1 MPARYFGLAMSLSVA
16 FLLAVGFG
24 AVLGL
29 AMRQLMGNRVRLGW
43 SEAVLSGI
51 VGAALGALV
60 VSLLRGGYYYREHW
74 LGMLLASALGTLVVM
89 LIVGYFTRQP
99 HLTIAELVASGES
112 ARVEFKSTAR
122 CNLHTGQRDEKME
135 MVISKT
141 VAAFANSGG
150 GDLLIGVDDNGQALG
165 LAEDLKF
172 MKSPDLDRYELWL
185 RDHLTKTL
193 GAAAT
198 ANVEVTFP
206 ALDGQPVCHLRVL
219 GATRPVFLTPGKGQ
233 LVQMWV
239 RVGNS
244 TRQLGVDEALSY
256 AADRWGRRRLR

>member
-1 MPARYFGLAMSLSVA
+1 MSLSVA
-16 FLLAVGFG
+16 FLLALAFG
-24 AVLGL
+24 ALLGL
-29 AMRQLMGNRVRLGW
+29 GMRQVMGNRVRLGW

-51 VGAALGALV
+51 VGSAIGALTI
-60 VSLLRGGYYYREHW
+60 SLIRGGYYREHW
-74 LGMLLASALGTLVVM
+74 IGMLLASALGTLIVM

-99 HLTIAELVASGES
+99 HLSAAELVAAGES

-122 CNLHTGQRDEKME
+122 CNLHTGQRDDKIE

-141 VAAFANSGG
+141 VAALANSGG
-150 GDLLIGVDDNGQALG
+150 GDLLIGVDDDGKALG
-165 LAEDLKF
+165 LDDDLKF
-172 MKSPDLDRYELWL
+172 MKQPDLDRYELWL
-185 RDHLTKTL
+185 RDHLSKTL
-193 GAAAT
+193 GSTAS

-206 ALDGQPVCHLRVL
+206 VLDGVPVCHLRML
-219 GATRPVFLTPGKGQ
+219 GASRPVFLSPGKGQ
-233 LVQMWV
+233 PVQMWV